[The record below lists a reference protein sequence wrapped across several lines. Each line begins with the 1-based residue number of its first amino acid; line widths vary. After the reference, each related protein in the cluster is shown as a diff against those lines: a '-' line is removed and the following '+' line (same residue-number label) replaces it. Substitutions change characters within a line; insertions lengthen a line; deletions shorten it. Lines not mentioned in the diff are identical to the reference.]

1 TSPSITLP
9 GRYDT
14 GFPAASV
21 AEGAVWLAVTCTP
34 ARIRSGGL
42 GWAEPLG
49 ADAGVPAWPARS
61 TSARPVSAITSA
73 AVTVAAAVHSRP
85 TAPRCGPAAAPVAGA
100 SFAGA
105 EAAPASAERSWG
117 VNSRQEAYRS

>member
-73 AVTVAAAVHSRP
+73 AVTAAAAIHSRP
-85 TAPRCGPAAAPVAGA
+85 TAPRARPADGTCGPAAAPVAGA

-105 EAAPASAERSWG
+105 EAAPASAE
-117 VNSRQEAYRS
+117 